1 MVNAIA
7 FEAAHLL
14 ELPFTHTMIP
24 VDVSVNGEYQGN
36 YMLTEPKEVMKHC
49 ISIGEGGV
57 LCEMDWHFH
66 QPLCQFEDA
75 AFELPIRS
83 SVITTCGAK
92 FPFLCTARQRSYLA
106 N

>member
-24 VDVSVNGEYQGN
+24 VDVTGNGEYQRN
-36 YMLTEPKEVMKHC
+36 YMLTEPKEVMKHR
-49 ISIGEGGV
+49 INIGEGGM
-57 LCEMDWHFH
+57 LCEMDSHFH
-66 QPLCQFEDA
+66 QPPYQFEDA

-83 SVITTCGAK
+83 SVITMCEAK
-92 FPFLCTARQRSYLA
+92 FPFLRTARQRSYLA